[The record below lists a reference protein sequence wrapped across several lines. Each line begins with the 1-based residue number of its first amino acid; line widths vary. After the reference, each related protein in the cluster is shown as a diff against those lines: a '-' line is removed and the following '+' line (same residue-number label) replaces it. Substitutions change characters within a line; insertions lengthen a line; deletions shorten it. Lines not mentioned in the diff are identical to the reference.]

1 MTDGVATAMA
11 KNLTLRFRVDFGT
24 ECSVGL
30 GKIELLERIA
40 LAGSLSKAAREL
52 HMSYRRA
59 WLLLEDMN
67 LSFDQPVA
75 RASVGGRGGGGAVL
89 TPFGERLVG
98 RYRKLESEVQ
108 PLAQEYLQEFGKRV
122 KTARSKNVIPVVSI
136 KGQLQR
142 GRKGPPV
149 AADSG

>member
-1 MTDGVATAMA
+1 MTDE
-11 KNLTLRFRVDFGT
+11 LTVRFRVDFANR
-24 ECSVGL
+24 CSVGI
-30 GKIELLERIA
+30 GKIELLEGIA
-40 LAGSLSKAAREL
+40 RTGSLSQAAREL

-108 PLAQEYLQEFGKRV
+108 PLAQEYLQEF
-122 KTARSKNVIPVVSI
+122 
-136 KGQLQR
+136 
-142 GRKGPPV
+142 
-149 AADSG
+149 